1 MPKHLRFKKG
11 QSVVEYIMLITIVA
25 AALMAMSIYILRLIN
40 VSSQGGQ
47 EELNYCW
54 KK

>member
-1 MPKHLRFKKG
+1 MKPLGFKKG
-11 QSVVEYIMLITIVA
+11 QSAIEYAMLITIVV
-25 AALMAMSIYILRLIN
+25 AALMAMSLYIMRLIN
-40 VSSQGGQ
+40 VGSKQTQ

>member
-1 MPKHLRFKKG
+1 MKSLRFRKG

-25 AALMAMSIYILRLIN
+25 AALMAMSIYIMRLIN
-40 VSSQGGQ
+40 VGFQQ
-47 EELNYCW
+47 TQKELNYCW

>member
-1 MPKHLRFKKG
+1 MLKLLGFKKG
-11 QSVVEYIMLITIVA
+11 QSVIEYVMLITIVA

-40 VSSQGGQ
+40 VPSQRMQ
-47 EELNYCW
+47 EELKFCW